1 MKILTD
7 IQNIM
12 YSDGKNNFY
21 MKRDDLLP
29 FSFGGNKVRIAEKYF
44 KDMERK
50 KCDCIIAYGSSQSNL
65 CRVIANIASQKN
77 LDCYV
82 IASIDGEEKKD
93 SNNNSLVLLSNI
105 NIINCSKDKVSN
117 TIEELIKNLKKLGKN
132 PYYIYGDIYGKG
144 NEIVPMY
151 AYLEAYEEIRE
162 YEKTNNIVFDYIF
175 HASGT
180 GITQSGLISGMLKH
194 NDIKK
199 IIGISIAR
207 SSEYQRKIIF
217 KNVASFTNIN
227 DDNLI
232 LNSIK
237 FEDKYIGDGYG
248 KYNNETVNIVKKV
261 LLYDGI
267 PLDLTYTG
275 KAFWGMMEYIKEN
288 NIKDKNILFIHT
300 GGLPIFFDNL
310 EVLNSK

>member
-1 MKILTD
+1 MKSLTN
-7 IQNIM
+7 IQSLF

-21 MKRDDLLP
+21 MKREDLLH

-50 KCDCIIAYGSSQSNL
+50 KCDSIIAYGSSQSNL
-65 CRVIANIASQKN
+65 CRVISNIASQKN
-77 LDCYV
+77 VDCYV
-82 IASIDGEEKKD
+82 ISPTDREEKKE
-93 SNNNSLVLLSNI
+93 SNNNTLVLLSNA
-105 NIINCSKDKVSN
+105 NIINCPKDKVSS
-117 TIEELIKNLKKLGKN
+117 TIEELIINLKKSGKN

-151 AYLEAYEEIRE
+151 AYLEAYEEIRD
-162 YEKTNNIVFDYIF
+162 YEKANDIVFDYIF

-217 KNVASFTNIN
+217 ENVALFTRIN
-227 DDNLI
+227 DNNLI
-232 LNSIK
+232 FDSIR
-237 FEDKYIGDGYG
+237 FEDKYISDGYG
-248 KYNNETVNIVKKV
+248 KYNNQIVNIVKTV
-261 LLYDGI
+261 LACDGI

-275 KAFWGMMEYIKEN
+275 KAFWGMSEYIKEN

-310 EVLNSK
+310 EILNSK